1 MDPSKSLLCNRFKV
15 GKRVGCGTYGEVYS
29 GLDLTTQQACALKL
43 EALTAVSPQLKGEA
57 KALGALRSVHGVPT
71 LYWSGSDSSYN
82 VISMELL
89 GPSFD
94 QLLERCK
101 GKFSLKTGLLVGDQ
115 MIQRLESIHQLNYIH
130 RDIKPDNFTL
140 GLHRAEKL
148 IYLIDFGLAKR
159 YRHPITKQHIPYR
172 ENSSLGLVG
181 TLRYASVNAHLG
193 MELSRRDDLEALFYM
208 LIYFVRG
215 SLPWQG
221 ALRLSKD
228 EKYSRVL
235 ELKQTISY
243 HQLCKDLPACF
254 STALRYIRG
263 LQFDSAPNYDYLLTL
278 LRDTRVQLKLMASVE
293 YDWMLVQSATLPV
306 APCPTKISKQEE
318 SSGSTM
324 ECPLPSLRADAR
336 ERVRRIRSMEM
347 GRRLI

>member
-1 MDPSKSLLCNRFKV
+1 MDPSKGLLCNRFQV
-15 GKRVGCGTYGEVYS
+15 GKRLGCGTYGEVYS
-29 GLDLTTQQACALKL
+29 AVDKSTRRTCALKL
-43 EALTAVSPQLKGEA
+43 ETLTAATPQLKGEA
-57 KALGALRSVHGVPT
+57 KALEALRSVHGVPT
-71 LYWSGSDSSYN
+71 LYWSGSDSTYN

-101 GKFSLKTGLLVGDQ
+101 GKFSLKTTLLVGDQ
-115 MIQRLESIHQLNYIH
+115 MIQRLESIHQLHYIH
-130 RDIKPDNFTL
+130 RDIKPDNYTL
-140 GLHRAEKL
+140 GVHRAEKL

-159 YRHPITKQHIPYR
+159 YRHPVTKQHIPYR
-172 ENSSLGLVG
+172 ENSGLGVVG

-221 ALRLSKD
+221 ALRLSKS

-235 ELKQTISY
+235 ELKQTVSY
-243 HQLCKDLPACF
+243 SELCKDLPVCF
-254 STALRYIRG
+254 STALRYIRA
-263 LQFDSAPNYDYLLTL
+263 LQFDATPNYDYLLSL
-278 LRDTRVQLKLMASVE
+278 LRDTLIAFKLRSSAE
-293 YDWMLVQSATLPV
+293 YDWTLVQSSTLPIT
-306 APCPTKISKQEE
+306 PCPVKSSKQEE

-324 ECPLPSLRADAR
+324 EGPPPSLRAEIR
-336 ERVRRIRSMEM
+336 EKVRRIRSMGGE
-347 GRRLI
+347 R